1 MTELQTETP
10 TEPPRRSPLPVWM
23 PVLLGILVIF
33 ALFAWLVL
41 PRLRPYQFT
50 GTVIQSE
57 MPSTEFTLTSAN
69 GPVSLSDY
77 RGKLVLL
84 YFGYT
89 FCPDVC
95 PTTLADVNRAL
106 DQLGNKADDVQL
118 IMVSVDPARD
128 TPEKLAEYVEFFN
141 PTFVG
146 VTGSDEEVRRVATLY
161 NVWFEAHEEED
172 SASGYLVDHTAT
184 LNVIDEEG
192 HLKLLIGYGT
202 GADAIAADLDYMLR

>member
-1 MTELQTETP
+1 MTDTQAK
-10 TEPPRRSPLPVWM
+10 PRPRSSLPVWL
-23 PVLLGILVIF
+23 PVLLGILVIL
-33 ALFAWLVL
+33 ALFAWFVL
-41 PRLRPYQFT
+41 PRLRPYQFN

-57 MPSTEFTLTSAN
+57 MPSTNFTLTSAD

-77 RGKLVLL
+77 RGRLVLL

-95 PTTLADVNRAL
+95 PTTLADVNKAL
-106 DQLGNKADDVQL
+106 DQLGNKAEDVQL

-146 VTGSDEEVRRVATLY
+146 VTGADEDVRRVATLY
-161 NVWFEAHEEED
+161 NVWYEAHDEEG
-172 SASGYLVDHTAT
+172 ASGYLVDHTAT

>member
-1 MTELQTETP
+1 MTETEGTSRP
-10 TEPPRRSPLPVWM
+10 SSLGRMLPIV
-23 PVLLGILVIF
+23 LGIIVVL

-41 PRLRPYQFT
+41 PRLRPYQFN
-50 GTVIQSE
+50 GTPIQSV
-57 MPSTEFTLTSAN
+57 MAATEFTLTSAD

-95 PTTLADVNRAL
+95 PTTLSDVNRAL
-106 DQLGNKADDVQL
+106 AQLGDKAEDVQL

-128 TPEKLAEYVEFFN
+128 TPEKLTEYVEFFN

-146 VTGSDEEVRRVATLY
+146 VTGPDDEVRQVATLY
-161 NVWFEAHEEED
+161 GIWYEAHEEEG
-172 SASGYLVDHTAT
+172 ASGYLVDHTAT

>member
-1 MTELQTETP
+1 MTETR
-10 TEPPRRSPLPVWM
+10 PPARSRLPAWF
-23 PVLLGILVIF
+23 PPLLGVLVVL
-33 ALFAWLVL
+33 ALFAWFVL
-41 PRLRPYQFT
+41 PRLRPYQFN
-50 GTVIQSE
+50 GTPIQSV
-57 MPSTEFTLTSAN
+57 MPATDFTLTSAD

-77 RGKLVLL
+77 RGKLVVL

-95 PTTLADVNRAL
+95 PTTLSDVNRAL
-106 DQLGNKADDVQL
+106 AQLGDKAEEVQL

-128 TPEKLAEYVEFFN
+128 TPQKLTEYVEFFN

-146 VTGSDEEVRRVATLY
+146 VTGTDDEVRSVATLY
-161 NVWFEAHEEED
+161 GIWYEAHEEEG
-172 SASGYLVDHTAT
+172 ASGYLVDHTAT
-184 LNVIDEEG
+184 LNIIDEEG

>member
-1 MTELQTETP
+1 MTDSKPP
-10 TEPPRRSPLPVWM
+10 TRSRLPVWF
-23 PVLLGILVIF
+23 PPLLGILIVL
-33 ALFAWLVL
+33 ALFAWFVL
-41 PRLRPYQFT
+41 PRLRPYQFN
-50 GTVIQSE
+50 GTPIQSV
-57 MPSTEFTLTSAN
+57 MPATDFTLTSAD

-77 RGKLVLL
+77 RGKVVVL

-95 PTTLADVNRAL
+95 PTTLSDVNRAL
-106 DQLGNKADDVQL
+106 AQLGDKAEDVQL

-128 TPEKLAEYVEFFN
+128 TPEKLTEYVEFFN

-146 VTGSDEEVRRVATLY
+146 VTGTDDEVRSVATLY
-161 NVWFEAHEEED
+161 GIWYEAHEEEG
-172 SASGYLVDHTAT
+172 ASGYLVDHTAT

>member
-1 MTELQTETP
+1 MTDLPETP
-10 TEPPRRSPLPVWM
+10 RTRSIGRLLPT
-23 PVLLGILVIF
+23 LLGVLVIL

-41 PRLRPYQFT
+41 PRLRPHQFN

-57 MPSTEFTLTSAN
+57 MPSTDFTLTSAD

-77 RGKLVLL
+77 RDKLVLL

-95 PTTLADVNRAL
+95 PTTLSDVNRAL
-106 DQLGNKADDVQL
+106 AQLGDDAADVQL

-128 TPEKLAEYVEFFN
+128 NPEKLAEYVEFFN

-146 VTGSDEEVRRVATLY
+146 VTGTDEEVRRVATLY
-161 NVWFEAHEEED
+161 SIWYEAHEEEG
-172 SASGYLVDHTAT
+172 ASGYLVDHTAT
-184 LNVIDEEG
+184 LNVIDREG

-202 GADAIAADLDYMLR
+202 GADAIAADLEYMLQ

>member
-1 MTELQTETP
+1 MTETRQG
-10 TEPPRRSPLPVWM
+10 RSSLPVWL
-23 PVLLGILVIF
+23 PVLLGILVVL
-33 ALFAWLVL
+33 ALFAWFVL
-41 PRLRPYQFT
+41 PRLRPHQFN

-57 MPSTEFTLTSAN
+57 MPATDFTLSSAN
-69 GPVSLSDY
+69 GLVSLSDY

-95 PTTLADVNRAL
+95 PTTLSDVNRAL
-106 DQLGNKADDVQL
+106 DQLGKKAEDVQL

-128 TPEKLAEYVEFFN
+128 DTAKLAEYVEFFN

-146 VTGSDEEVRRVATLY
+146 VTGPDEEVRRVATLY
-161 NVWFEAHEEED
+161 NVWYEAHEEEG
-172 SASGYLVDHTAT
+172 ASGYLVDHTAT
-184 LNVIDEEG
+184 LNVIDEQG
-192 HLKLLIGYGT
+192 HLKLLIGYGV

>member
-1 MTELQTETP
+1 MTETRTSA
-10 TEPPRRSPLPVWM
+10 RSRLPVWF
-23 PVLLGILVIF
+23 PPLLGILVVL
-33 ALFAWLVL
+33 ALFAWFVL
-41 PRLRPYQFT
+41 PRLRPYQFN
-50 GTVIQSE
+50 GTPIQSV
-57 MPSTEFTLTSAN
+57 MPASDFTLTSAA

-95 PTTLADVNRAL
+95 PTTLSDVNRAL
-106 DQLGNKADDVQL
+106 DQLGDKAEDVRL

-128 TPEKLAEYVEFFN
+128 TPEKLTEYVEFFN
-141 PTFVG
+141 PKFVG
-146 VTGSDEEVRRVATLY
+146 VTGTDDEVRSVATLY
-161 NVWFEAHEEED
+161 GIWYEAHEEEG
-172 SASGYLVDHTAT
+172 ASGYLVDHTAT
-184 LNVIDEEG
+184 LNVIDKEG

>member
-1 MTELQTETP
+1 M
-10 TEPPRRSPLPVWM
+10 LPIV
-23 PVLLGILVIF
+23 LGIIVVL

-41 PRLRPYQFT
+41 PRLRPYQFN
-50 GTVIQSE
+50 GTPIQSV
-57 MPSTEFTLTSAN
+57 MAATEFTLTSAD

-95 PTTLADVNRAL
+95 PTTLSDVNRAL
-106 DQLGNKADDVQL
+106 AQLGDKAEDVQL

-128 TPEKLAEYVEFFN
+128 TPEKLTEYVEFFN

-146 VTGSDEEVRRVATLY
+146 VTGPDDEVRQVATLY
-161 NVWFEAHEEED
+161 GIWYEAHEEEG
-172 SASGYLVDHTAT
+172 ASGYLVDHTAT

>member
-1 MTELQTETP
+1 MTETQTETP
-10 TEPPRRSPLPVWM
+10 VEPPRRAPLPVWL
-23 PVLLGILVIF
+23 PVLLGVLVIL
-33 ALFAWLVL
+33 ALFAWFVL
-41 PRLRPYQFT
+41 PRLRPYQFN

-57 MPSTEFTLTSAN
+57 MPSTDFTLTSAD

-77 RGKLVLL
+77 RGKTVIL

-95 PTTLADVNRAL
+95 PTTLFDVSKAL
-106 DQLGNKADDVQL
+106 DQLGDKAEDVQL

-141 PTFVG
+141 PSFVG
-146 VTGSDEEVRRVATLY
+146 VTGPDEEVRRVATLY
-161 NVWFEAHEEED
+161 NVWYEAHEEED

-184 LNVIDEEG
+184 LNVIDENG
-192 HLKLLIGYGT
+192 HLKLLIGDGT

>member
-1 MTELQTETP
+1 MG
-10 TEPPRRSPLPVWM
+10 RRLPIV
-23 PVLLGILVIF
+23 LGITVVL

-41 PRLRPYQFT
+41 PRLRPHQFS
-50 GTVIQSE
+50 GTVLQSE
-57 MPSTEFTLTSAN
+57 MPSTDFTLASAN
-69 GPVSLSDY
+69 GPVNLSDY

-95 PTTLADVNRAL
+95 PTTLSDVNKAL
-106 DQLGNKADDVQL
+106 DQLGNKAENVQL

-146 VTGSDEEVRRVATLY
+146 VTGTDDEVRGVATPY
-161 NVWFEAHEEED
+161 GIWYEAHEEEG
-172 SASGYLVDHTAT
+172 ASGYLVDHTAT

-202 GADAIAADLDYMLR
+202 GADAIAADLEYMLR

>member
-1 MTELQTETP
+1 MTETKP
-10 TEPPRRSPLPVWM
+10 SARSQLPVWFG
-23 PVLLGILVIF
+23 PLLGILVVL
-33 ALFAWLVL
+33 ALFAWFVL
-41 PRLRPYQFT
+41 PRLRPYQFN
-50 GTVIQSE
+50 GTPIQSV
-57 MPSTEFTLTSAN
+57 MPAADFTLNSAD
-69 GPVSLSDY
+69 GEVSLSDF
-77 RGKLVLL
+77 RDKLVLL

-95 PTTLADVNRAL
+95 PTTLSDVNRAL
-106 DQLGNKADDVQL
+106 GQLGDKAEDVQL

-128 TPEKLAEYVEFFN
+128 NVEKLTEYVEFFN

-146 VTGSDEEVRRVATLY
+146 VTGSDDEVREVATLY
-161 NVWFEAHEEED
+161 GIWYEAHEEEG
-172 SASGYLVDHTAT
+172 ASGYLVDHTAT